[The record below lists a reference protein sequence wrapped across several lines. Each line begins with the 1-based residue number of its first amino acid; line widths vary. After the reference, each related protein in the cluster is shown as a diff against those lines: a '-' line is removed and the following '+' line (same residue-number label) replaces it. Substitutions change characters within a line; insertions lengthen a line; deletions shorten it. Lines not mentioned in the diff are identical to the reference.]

1 MLQYKKLLMSAV
13 AGTVLLTA
21 GAVNAQNAGSGP
33 YVMANGTRTSDYQAA
48 IQSWRDDPQFSADYS
63 KGYLGMEHA
72 YARGFTGSGVTIG
85 INDSGVYFD
94 HPLFAGDGKI
104 RGLDTGASANFANN
118 GGVNPRMYWESHGTH
133 VAGSTAGNRLENGRM
148 FGTAYGANLYSASA
162 NFASGD
168 FWGYRG
174 ALNNEGVGIAGNNLL
189 GLASTGEVRIINNSW
204 GPGSRT
210 GVSDELRDVILQN
223 DVLMVFSAGNGRGN
237 FNNGIA
243 SAPAVRPDLRGN
255 WLSVTNYQGDDR
267 PSPSTTFCG
276 QSATWCVSGPG
287 HDILSGVYEQTG
299 VDRAGIIALDRA
311 SYNAM
316 IRGIE
321 SVDDIYQN
329 ASNLFLADINRYYTR
344 FRTAQANG
352 TPFDIAA
359 ERAALARRGAV
370 LSMLAAAAVNPLTPG
385 GAAFEIGVLLAIP
398 NNVNL
403 LGQEFTTALL
413 TELDEQRFALIDQFF
428 NYNGLGYGLN
438 TGTSMSAP
446 NISGFAAVLA
456 QAFPEYST
464 ALLTDI
470 ITSTSRDID
479 IAGVDIRTGWGVP
492 QMGDALNGPSALR
505 AVRDVNVAAG
515 TVDIW
520 SNDIVDARDR
530 YSAQVL
536 ELNPDDIGGLT
547 KIGGGELVLTG
558 SVDYTGATRALGG
571 LLTVDGSINRSEI
584 SVAETGII
592 GGIGALANLT
602 AQEGGVV
609 APGNAANPFGTLT
622 VTGNAVFQPG
632 SYLWVRSAVNGVN
645 YSKLN
650 VGGTA
655 TLEGGNVIVK
665 ADQGNWNL
673 RTRGMRILTAD
684 GGVTGTFD
692 GVTSDLAFLKPTLTY
707 EDNVVL
713 LSLLRNDVKIASAGK
728 TPNEQAVGGALD
740 VMTSGT
746 STSGN
751 LALEDAV
758 LDGSL
763 EAVSA
768 ALPYLTGEAHAALG
782 GVATADSRIIRNAML
797 DRART
802 GSASIVEPVDGRGVY
817 AWATGVFGQGE
828 YDGSKDYRGFDIQS
842 GGYVVGLDKAFE
854 RGHLGIAFAENKS
867 ELRGYDLATTAD
879 VRTRNIGLYAGLN
892 SGAFNFRLGGA
903 WTQSDVGTKRNVTL
917 NAFSD
922 QLIGDYEG
930 DGWQAYAEVSWKA
943 EARGT
948 VFEPYANYAHVV
960 YDADMKEIGGDAALS
975 GTISEKADL
984 ITAGVRTRTALA
996 GGEGGRPKLTLV
1008 GHLAWTENVNDDG
1021 PVFNARFAD
1030 GPVFDVR
1037 AASLAGDSLTT
1048 GIGLNVEMNPRAA
1061 IDFGYSG
1068 NHGSDYTDNRLYG
1081 KLTVKF

>member
-1 MLQYKKLLMSAV
+1 M
-13 AGTVLLTA
+13 
-21 GAVNAQNAGSGP
+21 
-33 YVMANGTRTSDYQAA
+33 
-48 IQSWRDDPQFSADYS
+48 
-63 KGYLGMEHA
+63 
-72 YARGFTGSGVTIG
+72 
-85 INDSGVYFD
+85 
-94 HPLFAGDGKI
+94 
-104 RGLDTGASANFANN
+104 
-118 GGVNPRMYWESHGTH
+118 
-133 VAGSTAGNRLENGRM
+133 
-148 FGTAYGANLYSASA
+148 
-162 NFASGD
+162 
-168 FWGYRG
+168 
-174 ALNNEGVGIAGNNLL
+174 
-189 GLASTGEVRIINNSW
+189 
-204 GPGSRT
+204 
-210 GVSDELRDVILQN
+210 
-223 DVLMVFSAGNGRGN
+223 
-237 FNNGIA
+237 
-243 SAPAVRPDLRGN
+243 
-255 WLSVTNYQGDDR
+255 
-267 PSPSTTFCG
+267 
-276 QSATWCVSGPG
+276 
-287 HDILSGVYEQTG
+287 
-299 VDRAGIIALDRA
+299 
-311 SYNAM
+311 
-316 IRGIE
+316 
-321 SVDDIYQN
+321 
-329 ASNLFLADINRYYTR
+329 
-344 FRTAQANG
+344 
-352 TPFDIAA
+352 
-359 ERAALARRGAV
+359 
-370 LSMLAAAAVNPLTPG
+370 
-385 GAAFEIGVLLAIP
+385 
-398 NNVNL
+398 
-403 LGQEFTTALL
+403 
-413 TELDEQRFALIDQFF
+413 
-428 NYNGLGYGLN
+428 
-438 TGTSMSAP
+438 
-446 NISGFAAVLA
+446 
-456 QAFPEYST
+456 
-464 ALLTDI
+464 
-470 ITSTSRDID
+470 
-479 IAGVDIRTGWGVP
+479 
-492 QMGDALNGPSALR
+492 
-505 AVRDVNVAAG
+505 RDVNVAAG